1 MTSAP
6 APLPPHITAEHRDR
20 IERFVARAR
29 RIEAHSLLADRE
41 RLLRWSTGATFTT
54 EPTTGKVSW
63 DLPLEE
69 QFESLAARVRPLTL
83 PGEDI
88 SLPTVLGSLKA
99 FVRGDYE
106 KKNRIAGLRTMWE
119 ASRAPKAPVVLATL
133 GPSGEP
139 ETTFEQAEIAER
151 WLYGDLVHA
160 DEVPEGMA
168 PIHMRPRWWLSR
180 CWSWSAGGTMRG
192 CSTST
197 RRYGIR
203 LRPRRFPLAS
213 AGWRPSWGSE
223 SRRRWRA
230 KLSRGRASRA
240 GAPIRAPSLAKGELL
255 AQRFAEVDG
264 GDDHRVVGAR
274 HNQ

>member
-63 DLPLEE
+63 DLPPEE

-168 PIHMRPRWWLSR
+168 PIHMRYPMAVLVFGQ
-180 CWSWSAGGTMRG
+180 AAMVAVAV
-192 CSTST
+192 
-197 RRYGIR
+197 
-203 LRPRRFPLAS
+203 LELV
-213 AGWRPSWGSE
+213 
-223 SRRRWRA
+223 RRWDDEGLLDLDPEVWNQA
-230 KLSRGRASRA
+230 PTATVPLGIGRMETLVGKRVAA
-240 GAPIRAPSLAKGELL
+240 TLARET
-255 AQRFAEVDG
+255 E
-264 GDDHRVVGAR
+264 
-274 HNQ
+274 